1 MVISEASCSDNFHP
15 VRLGRLKE
23 QVSCGR
29 VPCSA
34 ITIGVG
40 SFPEFPKS
48 HGPSLLDRMRRWLPQ
63 RFPASRRRRTASC
76 TTGISCH
83 PESQEYRLRAF
94 ACSHDEARA
103 FDQARPEQVMLQV
116 SDGLSVRAD
125 REALSHRAE
134 AETGDLRKDEP
145 HPVCLFSSA
154 RQFLDD
160 LPVDR
165 GLRVHEAL
173 EVERISSRSYSF
185 HSRRNRLVGRTGLT
199 VSRCTRCRQSL
210 WIPNARPNDRTA

>member
-1 MVISEASCSDNFHP
+1 MRDGFRKDF
-15 VRLGRLKE
+15 RLRDGVE
-23 QVSCGR
+23 QR
-29 VPCSA
+29 HA
-34 ITIGVG
+34 R
-40 SFPEFPKS
+40 PEF
-48 HGPSLLDRMRRWLPQ
+48 HVIRRAQ
-63 RFPASRRRRTASC
+63 DIC
-76 TTGISCH
+76 
-83 PESQEYRLRAF
+83 YRHF

-116 SDGLSVRAD
+116 SEGLSVRAD

-173 EVERISSRSYSF
+173 
-185 HSRRNRLVGRTGLT
+185 
-199 VSRCTRCRQSL
+199 
-210 WIPNARPNDRTA
+210 